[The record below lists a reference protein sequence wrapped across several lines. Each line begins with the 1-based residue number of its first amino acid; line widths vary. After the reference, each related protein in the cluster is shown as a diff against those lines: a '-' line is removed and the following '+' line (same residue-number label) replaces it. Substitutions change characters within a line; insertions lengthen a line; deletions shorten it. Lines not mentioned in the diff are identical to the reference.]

1 MSWATAL
8 FEPKSVAVVGSTS
21 PGKLGYVLIEQLLA
35 GGFRRVSVVGPK
47 GQGALGVSG
56 FRSIGEIPEAP
67 DLVVVASPADTVP
80 NVIED
85 AGRAGAKV
93 AVILTAGFSEVG
105 RKAEEQALLE
115 AARGSGIRL
124 VGPNCAGIVNT
135 KAHLFPTLETR
146 PPSGDVA
153 FVSQSGALGGA
164 VLSWAEEQGVGFSK
178 FVSYG
183 NGVDLTDVD
192 FLNVLRDDD
201 ETRVVALYVETVSN
215 GRAFLDAAAS
225 LAAVKPLVVIK
236 SGRSQSGVRAA
247 LSHTG
252 SLAGSDAVYD
262 AALRQCGAIRVAGI
276 EEMFDLCRGFTSLP
290 PVRGRR
296 LVIVTNSGGPGVLAA
311 DAADAA
317 GLEMAAPS
325 EALLARLRA
334 SPHLS
339 ALGSLAN
346 PIDLTV
352 QGTEDGYREAL
363 VAALDEADA
372 ALAIDVNTPYIDA
385 APIARG
391 VVAAARASGKPVA
404 ACFMAGKTVAAGL
417 PILKEGGVP
426 NFATGER
433 AVHAISRIAAW
444 TARAEASCASADDSV
459 AEMARHGVRGPWSVV
474 RSPWSDGDKQ
484 PKRPCLPWVGEGLE
498 PEVLDWLE
506 GEGIPTP
513 ERRLVTSAEGAADAV
528 GALGGSIVLKVVA
541 SGISHKTDVGGVIL
555 DVETKTAARDAFERL
570 QAVGGKGFRGVLA
583 APMVR
588 YGVELLVG
596 LSRDPQFGPVVAV
609 GLGGVH
615 AEVFRDVSLRVAPV
629 DAAEARVMLG
639 ELRGAAILRGAR
651 GAAPRDLDAAAELVA
666 DVSRLPFRYA
676 DLAELDLNPVFL
688 LEDGLVVGDARAVRR
703 DAAATRECG
712 GSR

>member
-1 MSWATAL
+1 
-8 FEPKSVAVVGSTS
+8 
-21 PGKLGYVLIEQLLA
+21 
-35 GGFRRVSVVGPK
+35 
-47 GQGALGVSG
+47 
-56 FRSIGEIPEAP
+56 
-67 DLVVVASPADTVP
+67 
-80 NVIED
+80 
-85 AGRAGAKV
+85 
-93 AVILTAGFSEVG
+93 
-105 RKAEEQALLE
+105 
-115 AARGSGIRL
+115 
-124 VGPNCAGIVNT
+124 
-135 KAHLFPTLETR
+135 
-146 PPSGDVA
+146 VA

-192 FLNVLRDDD
+192 FLDFLEGDA
-201 ETRVVALYVETVSN
+201 ETKVVALYVETVSN
-215 GRAFLDAAAS
+215 GRAFLDAAAH

-236 SGRSQSGVRAA
+236 SGRSQAGVRAA

-276 EEMFDLCRGFTSLP
+276 EEMFDLCRGFTTLP
-290 PVRGRR
+290 PVRGMR

-325 EALLARLRA
+325 EALRARLRA

-391 VVAAARASGKPVA
+391 VVAAARATGKPVA

-433 AVHAISRIAAW
+433 AVR
-444 TARAEASCASADDSV
+444 V
-459 AEMARHGVRGPWSVV
+459 LAEMARHGVRSPESVATRRSSGSSRSEEAHDAWGASSRSMVRGP
-474 RSPWSDGDKQ
+474 RSGEDDQ
-484 PKRPCLPWVGEGLE
+484 PKRLCLPWVGEGME

-513 ERRLVTSAEGAADAV
+513 RRRLVTSAEGAADAV
-528 GALGGSIVLKVVA
+528 DALGGSIVLKVVA
-541 SGISHKTDVGGVIL
+541 SGLSHKTDVGGVIL
-555 DVETKTAARDAFERL
+555 DVETKTAARAAFDRL
-570 QAVGGKGFRGVLA
+570 RRVGGKGFRGALA
-583 APMVR
+583 APMVQD
-588 YGVELLVG
+588 GVELLVG

-629 DAAEARVMLG
+629 DAAEAHVMLG

-651 GAAPRDLDAAAELVA
+651 GAARRDLDAAAELVA
-666 DVSRLPFRYA
+666 GVSCLPFRYA